1 MARVVC
7 DRIEPRLDDL
17 LADPIFLDLWRAD
30 RIDERDVR
38 YAIHRAQR
46 ALSPDSDVAVD

>member
-1 MARVVC
+1 MC

-38 YAIHRAQR
+38 YAINRAQR
-46 ALSPDSDVAVD
+46 ALLSDADVAVD

>member
-1 MARVVC
+1 MY

-17 LADPIFLDLWRAD
+17 LAATIFLDLWRAD

-38 YAIHRAQR
+38 YAIHRAQQ
-46 ALSPDSDVAVD
+46 ALSPDAEVAVD